1 NDVVEKINNT
11 PDNAPA
17 SQRREELRAQLDRLR
32 GKQAEMKKK
41 RYQKVDLLKSMN
53 DSLQKKKKDLKAQKD
68 KLQFRTVKDID
79 NQISKLEKQVESGTL
94 KIVDEKRII
103 SDISGLKKSRKL
115 VETFE
120 AQQAAIDAEQK
131 SIDEMRKDLED
142 NELKEANAQYDKI
155 KAELETI
162 NKDQAMDREKRNELF
177 DEKKRIREQ
186 INTQF
191 ANRRAIQDE
200 YNKAKQEYW
209 QRVDEDQE
217 ASFPAFQ
224 EDIQIC
230 ENLIYYFQ
238 THHGVGKTEEVVS
251 NSIVNDSSQ
260 PDTTS
265 NIRQPDTTSNVP
277 EGCVS
282 LAKKFEDED
291 DLFGGKL
298 SKKVKSQKKKKP
310 NKTNGFQLPL
320 SIMDQLIL
328 VKVAIPLS
336 PSDVEKVVNELTEKK
351 DYFVKNQDR
360 ITKENIAKAE
370 EEIAALEGKGHNKKV
385 DDEKLNEKN
394 SSEVVEESSE
404 LNNEVKGELLE
415 ILNNVYSTGKYPTSE
430 VDFSEGGQ
438 YSQILTPGQAYDVSI
453 DLHVPASDRNIGL
466 GNFMI
471 SLALWSSAT
480 NDTVITSSRPCI
492 LTYQS
497 NLLRV
502 FSTMWRLIPLLAGF
516 TKEDQRLEVI
526 MIENMIENFDA
537 PITKAFIG
545 VHNPELE

>member
-1 NDVVEKINNT
+1 MPASAAVPEPRSVKEVTAKKSSIKIPPKPDEEAYRKAIEEVNTTIDKLQQDFNDVVEKINNT

-32 GKQAEMKKK
+32 GKQAEIKKK
-41 RYQKVDLLKSMN
+41 RYQKVEQLKNMN
-53 DSLQKKKKDLKAQKD
+53 DSLQKKKRDLKAIKD

-79 NQISKLEKQVESGTL
+79 NQIIKLEKQVESGTL

-103 SDISGLKKSRKL
+103 SDISGLKRSKKI

-120 AQQAAIDAEQK
+120 AQQAAIEAEQK
-131 SIDEMRKDLED
+131 VIDDMRKDLED
-142 NELKEANAQYDKI
+142 NELKEINSQYDTI

-162 NKDQAMDREKRNELF
+162 SKDQAMDREKRNELF
-177 DEKKRIREQ
+177 DEKKKIREQ
-186 INTQF
+186 INAQI
-191 ANRRAIQDE
+191 ANRRTIQDE

-209 QRVDEDQE
+209 QKVDEDQ
-217 ASFPAFQ
+217 ASIPAYE

-230 ENLIYYFQ
+230 ESLINYFHI
-238 THHGVGKTEEVVS
+238 HHGVGKAEEVVS
-251 NSIVNDSSQ
+251 NPIVNDNSQ

-282 LAKKFEDED
+282 LTKKYEDED

-310 NKTNGFQLPL
+310 NKASGFQLPF

-328 VKVAIPLS
+328 VKVTIPLS

-385 DDEKLNEKN
+385 DDEKLEKVNEKN
-394 SSEVVEESSE
+394 SAEVVEENSE
-404 LNNEVKGELLE
+404 LNNEVKEE
-415 ILNNVYSTGKYPTSE
+415 CAI
-430 VDFSEGGQ
+430 EGTAIGQ
-438 YSQILTPGQAYDVSI
+438 
-453 DLHVPASDRNIGL
+453 
-466 GNFMI
+466 
-471 SLALWSSAT
+471 T
-480 NDTVITSSRPCI
+480 NEES
-492 LTYQS
+492 
-497 NLLRV
+497 
-502 FSTMWRLIPLLAGF
+502 
-516 TKEDQRLEVI
+516 
-526 MIENMIENFDA
+526 
-537 PITKAFIG
+537 
-545 VHNPELE
+545 

>member
-1 NDVVEKINNT
+1 MPASAAVPEPRSVKEVTAKKSSLKIPPKPDEEAYKKALEEVNTTIDKLQQDLNDVVEKINNS
-11 PDNAPA
+11 PDNAPV

-41 RYQKVDLLKSMN
+41 RHQKVEQLK
-53 DSLQKKKKDLKAQKD
+53 K
-68 KLQFRTVKDID
+68 
-79 NQISKLEKQVESGTL
+79 KQVESGTL

-103 SDISGLKKSRKL
+103 SDISGLKKSRKV

-120 AQQAAIDAEQK
+120 TQQAAIDAEQK

-142 NELKEANAQYDKI
+142 NEFKEANAQYDKI

-162 NKDQAMDREKRNELF
+162 SKDQAMDREKRNELF

-191 ANRRAIQDE
+191 ANRRTIQDE

-217 ASFPAFQ
+217 ASIPAFQ

-251 NSIVNDSSQ
+251 SNDSSQ

-282 LAKKFEDED
+282 LAKKFEDDD

-336 PSDVEKVVNELTEKK
+336 PSDVEKVVNDLTEKK

-404 LNNEVKGELLE
+404 LNNEVKGECATE
-415 ILNNVYSTGKYPTSE
+415 KAAI
-430 VDFSEGGQ
+430 GQ
-438 YSQILTPGQAYDVSI
+438 PNEES
-453 DLHVPASDRNIGL
+453 
-466 GNFMI
+466 
-471 SLALWSSAT
+471 
-480 NDTVITSSRPCI
+480 
-492 LTYQS
+492 
-497 NLLRV
+497 
-502 FSTMWRLIPLLAGF
+502 
-516 TKEDQRLEVI
+516 
-526 MIENMIENFDA
+526 
-537 PITKAFIG
+537 
-545 VHNPELE
+545 